1 MLLPHNCHAHVVNKL
16 TTRTDQSQYCIDHCF
31 RRVTVTE
38 SLETEIV
45 FLSEKQQCGAM
56 KNSDSLLWKQRS
68 AFPGMRALGGRH
80 GFGND
85 KFLTSAF
92 LCGAFSI
99 GTAVGSIQYHV
110 QAWKILN
117 TAFLVGGQTDVKEY
131 NCGFLCALCCMRQ
144 HDITLYGSI

>member
-16 TTRTDQSQYCIDHCF
+16 TMHTGQSQYCIDHCF

-38 SLETEIV
+38 SLQTEIM
-45 FLSEKQQCGAM
+45 FSSEKEQCGTV

-68 AFPGMRALGGRH
+68 AFPGTRVLGGRH

-99 GTAVGSIQYHV
+99 GTAVGRFQYHV

-117 TAFLVGGQTDVKEY
+117 SALLVGGQTDVKEY
-131 NCGFLCALCCMRQ
+131 NSLVSYVPCVV
-144 HDITLYGSI
+144 